1 MAKTK
6 LSALAEAQMP
16 MAGSGQFAPVVPNDA
31 NDLANTTVALIVSVG
46 GTLKVNDE
54 FGNPQALTVPA
65 GVLPLRVSRVW
76 ATGTAATGITA
87 CF

>member
-1 MAKTK
+1 MAFAK
-6 LSALAEAQMP
+6 LKSLLEAVMP
-16 MAGSGQFAPVVPNDA
+16 VAGSGTFVPVTPNDGA
-31 NDLANTTVALIVSVG
+31 DLAFTTQFLILGTG